1 MRTLRIQTLLTVLVV
16 AALLTV
22 GCTTDTRYS
31 QAQLDALQTRR
42 LDVPADRA
50 YAGVIGALLEQRYQI
65 AESDMEGGLLVA
77 TTTSG
82 DAWSGYYRS
91 MVQIA
96 VQPTGA
102 SSSSV
107 RISTSSGGHT
117 RVDEEKI
124 ARLHERIDVHAHTP
138 VTDLVWEPGS

>member
-1 MRTLRIQTLLTVLVV
+1 MQTLRIRIQLMALVV
-16 AALLTV
+16 AALVST
-22 GCTTDTRYS
+22 GCATDTRYS
-31 QAQLDALQTRR
+31 QAQLDAIQTRQ
-42 LDVPADRA
+42 LDVPAGRA

-77 TTTSG
+77 ASTSG
-82 DAWSGYYRS
+82 DAWVGYRRS
-91 MVQIA
+91 VVQIA
-96 VQPTGA
+96 VQSTGT

-107 RISTSSGGHT
+107 RISTSSGGQT

-138 VTDLVWEPGS
+138 VTELVWEPEP